1 MSQYSDAEILNLI
14 ESDAN
19 AGFRALLQQ
28 FQQPIYYHVR
38 QMVYKHEDANDVT
51 QEVFIKVFR
60 NLDKFKGESKLF
72 TWIYRIATNES
83 LNFIKKKAR
92 KDNVSYED
100 VAYEM
105 ARNLEADAYFDG
117 DAAML
122 KLEQAVAQ
130 LPEKQQIVF
139 KMKYFEEMKY
149 EEIAEIL
156 ETSVGGLKS
165 NYHHAVK
172 KLEGI
177 LMEEKFNFQD

>member
-156 ETSVGGLKS
+156 GISPVSSRTLVHRGK
-165 NYHHAVK
+165 K
-172 KLEGI
+172 KLQ
-177 LMEEKFNFQD
+177 EKLKDKYYGTGS